1 MTKILL
7 QNLDGQT
14 EISAELVKLPLIFDQ
29 PIDDFLTTGTCHDRN
44 SAFVGVFS
52 QPLMDRHIVDI
63 QFFDDADTVPNT
75 DADRSLT
82 AAAAAGPDG
91 AFGLRGEIERHLGD
105 QGKRFFRVEVNQ
117 QYQTRWREL
126 LMLHRAEN
134 GDVPALNRL
143 EPLPRL
149 GRLG

>member
-1 MTKILL
+1 MGDDRSGSHVAR
-7 QNLDGQT
+7 NLPGGPRLRGPPGRT
-14 EISAELVKLPLIFDQ
+14 LPLAVQLRLDKPWIA
-29 PIDDFLTTGTCHDRN
+29 LTTDAVRRLPGQLGVYELADERMEVVY
-44 SAFVGVFS
+44 VGY
-52 QPLMDRHIVDI
+52 
-63 QFFDDADTVPNT
+63 AGG
-75 DADRSLT
+75 RSL
-82 AAAAAGPDG
+82 
-91 AFGLRGEIERHLGD
+91 FGLRGEIERHLGD